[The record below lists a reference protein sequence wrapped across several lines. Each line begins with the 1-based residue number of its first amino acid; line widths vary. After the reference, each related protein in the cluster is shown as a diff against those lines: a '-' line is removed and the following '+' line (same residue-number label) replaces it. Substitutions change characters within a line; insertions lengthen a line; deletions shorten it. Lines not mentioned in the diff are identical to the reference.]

1 MSPNG
6 SLLAATTSGR
16 PSFSYVR
23 FPGQAAGQRVEVD
36 KEEGPRGRGSLQGSK
51 RREGGQRD
59 QALEQEEGLFA
70 PCTVDRPALAR
81 PPPSGQITT
90 QEFRS
95 HVGGAP
101 SGGHL
106 SGLLPCAAYCLLE
119 GRVQLKL
126 VNCIERFNQFKVI
139 I

>member
-1 MSPNG
+1 MSPNS
-6 SLLAATTSGR
+6 SLLGATTPAATRRR

-59 QALEQEEGLFA
+59 QALEQEEGLFT

-90 QEFRS
+90 QETNS
-95 HVGGAP
+95 H
-101 SGGHL
+101 
-106 SGLLPCAAYCLLE
+106 
-119 GRVQLKL
+119 
-126 VNCIERFNQFKVI
+126 I
-139 I
+139 